1 MSDLR
6 QMLDA
11 QDYAIW
17 SDEDDG
23 GDIVAETIRTLSG
36 LSSEFKSLAQRLDAQ
51 GEASVATASGSAQH
65 AKSVADQLAL
75 LNKGIARLLATQSAT
90 LQAVLSLEKIL
101 SAPKRI
107 VKDKDGKPIG
117 VEVMS

>member
-11 QDYAIW
+11 HDYAIW

-23 GDIVAETIRTLSG
+23 GDIVAETVGALRG
-36 LSSEFKSLAQRLDAQ
+36 LSSEFRSLAMRLDAQ
-51 GEASVATASGSAQH
+51 GEASAATASGSAQS
-65 AKSVADQLAL
+65 AKALADQLAL
-75 LNKGIARLLATQSAT
+75 LNKSVATLLSSQTAT
-90 LQAVLSLEKIL
+90 LQAVLALEKIL

-107 VKDKDGKPIG
+107 IKDKDGKPVG
-117 VEVMS
+117 VEVMA